1 MRWRASWYHAPA
13 MQFEYEITA
22 AQFAS
27 AQLLYRKQR
36 HGRKRTIRWILAGI
50 VLIAIALTERSLN
63 LTPILVALLGASW
76 IYSAIVSL
84 SPWYFRRAYF
94 KTDLVDKKFKADV
107 NEIGFDV
114 TGDECAWRVKWAAVR
129 EKGENERLFLF
140 YSHGTLFVF
149 GKEFFGS
156 EEQGQLRKFSGLA

>member
-1 MRWRASWYHAPA
+1 
-13 MQFEYEITA
+13 
-22 AQFAS
+22 
-27 AQLLYRKQR
+27 
-36 HGRKRTIRWILAGI
+36 
-50 VLIAIALTERSLN
+50 V
-63 LTPILVALLGASW
+63 

-94 KTDLVDKKFKADV
+94 KTDLVGKKFKADV